1 MIGHLQLLKLDS
13 NQLMVFYYGDHLMGM
28 DWNGLTLNA
37 EERLKS
43 LKVSFSLKVVYFIV
57 HF

>member
-1 MIGHLQLLKLDS
+1 
-13 NQLMVFYYGDHLMGM
+13 MGM
-28 DWNGLTLNA
+28 DWNGLALNA

-43 LKVSFSLKVVYFIV
+43 LKVSFSLKVMYFIV